1 MGDTLSEPQTM
12 QVLLQELGVLDA
24 AILREDASMIS
35 GANAQRTTHNAQRP
49 THNAPPRCCAP
60 GASTP

>member
-35 GANAQRTTHNAQRP
+35 GANALRP
-49 THNAPPRCCAP
+49 THNAPPHCCAP
-60 GASTP
+60 WASTP